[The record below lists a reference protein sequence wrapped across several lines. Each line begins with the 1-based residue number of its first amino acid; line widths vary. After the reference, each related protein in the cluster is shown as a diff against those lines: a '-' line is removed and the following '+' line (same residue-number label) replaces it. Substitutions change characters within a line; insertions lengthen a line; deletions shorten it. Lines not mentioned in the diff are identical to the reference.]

1 MSLHLLRDQD
11 FIHPDLIHMAE
22 HAIYSHRN
30 RIRPIKIR
38 NKEILNKFSPLD
50 WVRRLDE
57 LFDTK
62 FHPPESFQSLEL
74 TKLVKVNENFGTMR
88 KMIEILNHDYS
99 KNCKNG
105 LPIQ

>member
-1 MSLHLLRDQD
+1 MIYPDLRA
-11 FIHPDLIHMAE
+11 DLIHFIFEMNVGKRRMQHYE
-22 HAIYSHRN
+22 NS
-30 RIRPIKIR
+30 PT
-38 NKEILNKFSPLD
+38 EILNKLSPFD

>member
-1 MSLHLLRDQD
+1 MHHNS
-11 FIHPDLIHMAE
+11 IP
-22 HAIYSHRN
+22 
-30 RIRPIKIR
+30 PIKIR